1 MIKHSRYHQVDS
13 AIVYGLAVISII
25 FLANIKNIPHR
36 VGGVVSAPFYED
48 SVALPMF
55 NQEAFSKVNIQGQAY
70 VVYDI
75 VDQKVI
81 ASKNEN
87 LALPLASIT
96 KVMTLITART
106 HYPGNKHITITP
118 ESLDEGYDIG
128 LRKNQVFDLDELL
141 KYTLVFSSNDG
152 AQAIADSLG
161 GRKVFVSQMNKDAE
175 NFGLPLTFTNP
186 AGLDE
191 KGKIGGLG
199 SAVAVAKMIA
209 IARREFP
216 EILESTTKT
225 RVTVVSSTGR
235 ISGVPNTNQDVH
247 NFLGIEASKTGF
259 TDLAGG
265 NLVIV
270 VDAALGHPVAIV
282 VLHSTHE
289 ERFSDIEILY
299 KALQNSLQK

>member
-13 AIVYGLAVISII
+13 AIMYGLAIIAVI
-25 FLANIKNIPHR
+25 FLANIKNIPHK
-36 VGGVVSAPFYED
+36 VGVISTPFHED

-55 NQEAFSKVNIQGQAY
+55 NQEAFSKVKIQGEAY

-81 ASKNEN
+81 AGKNEN
-87 LALPLASIT
+87 LVLPLASVT

-106 HYPGNKHITITP
+106 HYAGNKHITITP
-118 ESLDEGYDIG
+118 QSIDEGYDLG
-128 LRKNQVFDLDELL
+128 LRKNQIFDLDELL

-152 AQAIADSLG
+152 AQAIADTLG
-161 GRKVFVSQMNKDAE
+161 GRSVFISQMNKDAE
-175 NFGLPLTFTNP
+175 NFGLPLVFTHP

-199 SAVAVAKMIA
+199 SALSVAKMIA

-216 EILESTTKT
+216 EILEATTKT
-225 RVTVVSSTGR
+225 RVTVLSSTGK
-235 ISGVPNTNQDVH
+235 ITGVPNTNQEVPD
-247 NFLGIEASKTGF
+247 FLGIEASKTGF

-265 NLVIV
+265 NLVII
-270 VDAALGHPVAIV
+270 VDVALGHPVAIV

-289 ERFSDIEILY
+289 ERFSDIQILY
-299 KALQNSLQK
+299 KALQNSIQK